1 MLKKLP
7 LQAVSAL
14 LNRTLAL
21 DSLSVQQLK
30 TLANQSLHI
39 ECTDPAFELAL
50 FINQDGEI
58 QLETVDHYANYC
70 THIRGTLSAFLH
82 LSQSDDK
89 ASAMMA
95 SGLYLSGNSVLL
107 QQLSEIFQAADI
119 DVEWFLS
126 HKIGDVP
133 AHFIAEAG
141 RKSQRWLSEKQ
152 PLFKRHLQEFV
163 LEETQ
168 LVPRHEEIEAFIE
181 QVQAI
186 KQRTERLEVKIKRLT
201 QG

>member
-7 LQAVSAL
+7 LQALSAV

-21 DSLSVQQLK
+21 DTLSVQGLK
-30 TLANQSLHI
+30 ALANQSLHF
-39 ECTDPAFELAL
+39 ECTEPAFAVAL
-50 FINQDGEI
+50 FIDKEGKV
-58 QLETVDHYANYC
+58 QLETVDPYANYS

-82 LSQSDDK
+82 LAQSDDK

-95 SGLYLSGNSVLL
+95 SGLYLSGNSLLL
-107 QQLSEIFQAADI
+107 QELSEIFQAADI
-119 DVEWFLS
+119 DIEWFLS
-126 HKIGDVP
+126 HRIGDVP
-133 AHFIAEAG
+133 AHFIAQAG
-141 RKSQRWLSEKQ
+141 RKGQQWLSEKQ
-152 PLFKRHLQEFV
+152 PVFKRHLQEFV

-168 LVPRHEEIEAFIE
+168 LVPRHEEIETFIE

-186 KQRTERLEVKIKRLT
+186 KQRTERLEAKIKRLI

>member
-7 LQAVSAL
+7 LQAVSTL
-14 LNRTLAL
+14 LNRALAL
-21 DSLSVQQLK
+21 DTVSVQRLK

-39 ECTDPAFELAL
+39 ECTEPTFDIAL
-50 FINQDGEI
+50 FIDSEGEI
-58 QLETVDHYANYC
+58 QLETVDQYASYS

-82 LSQSDDK
+82 LSQSEDK

-95 SGLYLSGNSVLL
+95 SGLYLSGNSLLL
-107 QQLSEIFQAADI
+107 QELSEIFQAADI
-119 DVEWFLS
+119 DIEWFLS

-133 AHFIAEAG
+133 AHFIAEMG
-141 RKSQRWLSEKQ
+141 RKGQQWLSEKQ

-168 LVPRHEEIEAFIE
+168 LVPRHEEIEAFIN
-181 QVQAI
+181 QVQTI
-186 KQRTERLEVKIKRLT
+186 KQRTERLEAKIRRLM